1 MRKKIITLTFFFV
14 IFGLSIGYLSGRVYS
29 YIHPMR
35 DIEGYWEMNSSL
47 SHAFG
52 VYHVHARISIINR
65 EINSSVDVYDDN
77 HYVKAR
83 RNIVFDVMDIDNN
96 ILTGKILSV
105 SIMDN
110 DDHNLSDFLN
120 TPYTI
125 SHPSIYRLNENT
137 IFIEQSQGHPVN
149 SLRLLTRVNA

>member
-1 MRKKIITLTFFFV
+1 
-14 IFGLSIGYLSGRVYS
+14 
-29 YIHPMR
+29 
-35 DIEGYWEMNSSL
+35 MNSSL

>member
-1 MRKKIITLTFFFV
+1 MRKKIVIPILVFV
-14 IFGLSIGYLSGRVYS
+14 FLGLFAGYISGRVYS
-29 YIHPMR
+29 YIHPMK
-35 DIEGYWEMNSSL
+35 DIEGYWEMNSRL
-47 SHAFG
+47 SHG
-52 VYHVHARISIINR
+52 ISVYHIYSRISIINR
-65 EINSSVDVYDDN
+65 EVNSSVDVYDDN

-83 RNIVFDVMDIDNN
+83 RNIVFDVMDTDSN

-105 SIMDN
+105 SIMN
-110 DDHNLSDFLN
+110 DDDRDLNDFLN

-149 SLRLLTRVNA
+149 SLRLLTRINT